1 MIKNSHILSGAVN
14 GEIEKGRVY
23 LLGYYNDDVKNDLM
37 KIVDD
42 MKNSTSENSLSI
54 TDETSIPSIE
64 RSVGGMAI
72 GSNIGILLI
81 KELELIT
88 PVKSENHSGSVRGMI
103 LDQLKDM
110 ALKYKIP
117 VIICHK
123 MNHDEVK
130 DYMLGNKRIMFDIAE
145 PTDFLGFIYKYN
157 KEVNCWV
164 AKNRQSSESLNQEHL
179 IAIDDKII

>member
-23 LLGYYNDDVKNDLM
+23 LLGYYNDNAEKDLV

-42 MKNSTSENSLSI
+42 MKNNISGNSLSI
-54 TDETSIPSIE
+54 TDDTNIPSIE

-72 GSNIGILLI
+72 GSSIGVLLV
-81 KELELIT
+81 KELTLIE
-88 PVKSENHSGSVRGMI
+88 PVKSENHSGSIRGMI
-103 LDQLKDM
+103 LDQLKDI
-110 ALKYKIP
+110 ALKYEIP
-117 VIICHK
+117 VLVCHK

-164 AKNRQSSESLNQEHL
+164 VKNRQSSESLNQEHL